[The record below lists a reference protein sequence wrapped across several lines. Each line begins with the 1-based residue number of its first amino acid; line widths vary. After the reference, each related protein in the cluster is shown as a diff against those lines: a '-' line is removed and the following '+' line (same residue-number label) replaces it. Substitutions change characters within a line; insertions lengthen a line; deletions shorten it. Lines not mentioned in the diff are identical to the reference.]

1 MKKMFFKLHSSNFFL
16 YVTQDSEDEIIESS
30 SDDEDDN
37 ILDFDEVC
45 EILDPFFLHVPC
57 Y

>member
-1 MKKMFFKLHSSNFFL
+1 MIFL

-45 EILDPFFLHVPC
+45 EILDPFLLHVPC

>member
-1 MKKMFFKLHSSNFFL
+1 MFFL
-16 YVTQDSEDEIIESS
+16 YVMQDSEDEIIESS

-45 EILDPFFLHVPC
+45 EILDFF
-57 Y
+57 